1 MNPEQLLIACGT
13 GIIAGWLASL
23 VMKSKRPGLL
33 RDMVLGVIGGVLGA
47 WLIPKSGI
55 SLAGGPWFKAAV
67 SSFAGAAVV
76 LTGSRLLLK

>member
-1 MNPEQLLIACGT
+1 MTSDQLLVACGT

-33 RDMVLGVIGGVLGA
+33 RDMVLGVVGAVLGA

-55 SLAGGPWFKAAV
+55 TLAGGPWAMVVV

-76 LTGSRLLLK
+76 LAGSRFLRS